1 MDLDHLSTL
10 QIVALCILVAVLAY
24 GLAHH
29 FAAKKID
36 GAVEAAKAL
45 FHRAE
50 KRVEDYTDEEVVKLT
65 TAFAERLAETSDQVQ
80 IKANA
85 DAVLARRA
93 ALLAKVQAA
102 VAAAKP
108 AA

>member
-1 MDLDHLSTL
+1 MDLDHVSAS
-10 QIVALCILVAVLAY
+10 QIVAWTILIIVLSY

-29 FAAKKID
+29 FAAKKVD
-36 GAVEAAKAL
+36 AAVSAAKNL
-45 FHRAE
+45 FHAAE
-50 KRVEDYTDEEVVKLT
+50 KDVEEYTDEEVVKLSA
-65 TAFAERLAETSDQVQ
+65 AFAARLARTEDQNQ
-80 IKANA
+80 IKADA

-108 AA
+108 GA

>member
-1 MDLDHLSTL
+1 MDLTISTP
-10 QIVALCILVAVLAY
+10 QVIALCILVGVLAY

-29 FAAKKID
+29 FAGKKID
-36 GAVEAAKAL
+36 AAVASAKAVFL
-45 FHRAE
+45 RAE
-50 KRVEDYTDEEVVKLT
+50 KRVEDYTDEEVVKLS
-65 TAFAERLAETSDQVQ
+65 TAFAERLAETADQVK
-80 IKANA
+80 IKADA

-108 AA
+108 QA

>member
-1 MDLDHLSTL
+1 MDLDHLSAM

-29 FAAKKID
+29 FAAKKVD
-36 GAVEAAKAL
+36 GAVDAAKNL
-45 FHRAE
+45 FHRVE

-65 TAFAERLAETSDQVQ
+65 TAFAERLAETSDQAKV
-80 IKANA
+80 KADA

-108 AA
+108 GA

>member
-1 MDLDHLSTL
+1 MDLDHLSAL
-10 QIVALCILVAVLAY
+10 QVASLAILAAVLAY

-29 FAAKKID
+29 FAAKKV
-36 GAVEAAKAL
+36 GAAVAAAKNL
-45 FHRAE
+45 FHAAE
-50 KRVEDYTDEEVVKLT
+50 KDVEEYTDEEVVKLSA
-65 TAFAERLAETSDQVQ
+65 AFAARLARTEDQNQ
-80 IKANA
+80 IKADA

-108 AA
+108 GA